1 MSIFPLPQFEADLED
16 QRHADV
22 IAYKK
27 LKPPTSMVLR
37 FGSMKL
43 IGEFPY
49 DGDAKPGCGSK
60 IVATTHRGTEIGEML
75 TSTCPN
81 AGCSKSV
88 TRKEMLD
95 YIDRSGGK
103 DYPFF
108 SRGRVLRVATVE
120 DLQTFDAMREKA
132 GPWRK
137 RVQELADHYA
147 LDLKVVEVEPILGG
161 ELVTVYYLSE
171 DRVDFRELV
180 KDLGTE
186 FGTRVEMRQI
196 GARDEARLV
205 ADYEKCGQ
213 HCCCKQFLKVLKPI
227 SMRSAKIQKATLD
240 PLKISGR
247 CGRLMCCLRYED
259 KTYDDLRKNL
269 PRRKARVGTPY
280 GPGEV
285 RDTQILTQLVQVSL
299 DHNREVVA
307 VPVEELISVE
317 EAEKLLAEGHKHQPD
332 PLRGMSAQAAST
344 RAQAR
349 AATPADEADSQTTF
363 RERSKAEA
371 GDGDEDAG
379 SKRRK
384 SRRRRRAGS
393 RPEGESAEGGQDERP
408 VEDDASGADGTTK
421 PRRRRRK
428 PRSRK
433 SGEGYSPPDLRQR
446 DSESSGGDSS
456 SGRGPGSPGPSSS
469 GERSSDRPKRRRRRR
484 PRGNSGGAPGG
495 ADGASGGG
503 GGSE

>member
-1 MSIFPLPQFEADLED
+1 MSIFPLPQFESDLED
-16 QRHADV
+16 QRHADI

-43 IGEFPY
+43 IGEYPY

-60 IVATTHRGTEIGEML
+60 IVASTHRGTEIGEML

-120 DLQTFDAMREKA
+120 DLQAFDRIKEQAS
-132 GPWRK
+132 GWRK
-137 RVQELADHYA
+137 RVQELADHYM
-147 LDLKVVEVEPILGG
+147 LEMKVVEVEPILGG

-180 KDLGTE
+180 KDLGSE

-213 HCCCKQFLKVLKPI
+213 HCCCKQFLKVLKPV

-259 KTYDDLRKNL
+259 KTYDELRKNL
-269 PRRKARVGTPY
+269 PRRKTRVGTPH

-285 RDTQILTQLVQVSL
+285 RDSQILTQLVLVSL
-299 DHNREVVA
+299 DHNREQVA
-307 VPVEELISVE
+307 VPVEEIISVE
-317 EAEKLLAEGHKHQPD
+317 EAEKLLAEGKTPSSD
-332 PLRGMSAQAAST
+332 PLRGMSADRAAS
-344 RAQAR
+344 
-349 AATPADEADSQTTF
+349 
-363 RERSKAEA
+363 RSKAR
-371 GDGDEDAG
+371 DEGSDSQKTYRDR
-379 SKRRK
+379 SKREESSAGGQQRSK
-384 SRRRRRAGS
+384 RRRRRRTSETDPAASEKAAEAGS
-393 RPEGESAEGGQDERP
+393 EAPA
-408 VEDDASGADGTTK
+408 K
-421 PRRRRRK
+421 PRRSRRRRK
-428 PRSRK
+428 PRGPRT
-433 SGEGYSPPDLRQR
+433 GEGSDTRGGREKSPQTG
-446 DSESSGGDSS
+446 EG
-456 SGRGPGSPGPSSS
+456 SS
-469 GERSSDRPKRRRRRR
+469 GEARSDSGGKPSGSDGSPSKKRPKRRRRRSK
-484 PRGNSGGAPGG
+484 GKPGG
-495 ADGASGGG
+495 PENKGGGG
-503 GGSE
+503 GGSGD

>member
-37 FGSMKL
+37 FGSMRL

-49 DGDAKPGCGSK
+49 DGTAKPGCGSK

-120 DLQTFDAMREKA
+120 DLQKFDAMREQA
-132 GPWRK
+132 TGWRK
-137 RVQELADHYA
+137 RVQELANHYK
-147 LDLKVVEVEPILGG
+147 LDMKVVEVEPILGG

-180 KDLGTE
+180 KDLGSE
-186 FGTRVEMRQI
+186 FGTRIEMRQI

-259 KTYDDLRKNL
+259 KTYDELRKNL

-299 DHNREVVA
+299 DHNREQVA

-317 EAEKLLAEGHKHQPD
+317 EAEKLLAEGRQHQPD
-332 PLRGMSAQAAST
+332 PLRGMSPEAAAS
-344 RAQAR
+344 RSQAR
-349 AATPADEADSQTTF
+349 SATPPDQADSQTTF
-363 RERSKAEA
+363 RERSKS
-371 GDGDEDAG
+371 GPGKQDEDPG

-384 SRRRRRAGS
+384 SRRRRRSGS
-393 RPEGESAEGGQDERP
+393 RPEGETTETGSQPAQDDRS
-408 VEDDASGADGTTK
+408 VEPTESTTK

-433 SGEGYSPPDLRQR
+433 SKDGYAPPDLRKK
-446 DSESSGGDSS
+446 DSESPGDDSGSGSGSS
-456 SGRGPGSPGPSSS
+456 SASGSGSEENPS
-469 GERSSDRPKRRRRRR
+469 GRPKRRRRRR
-484 PRGNSGGAPGG
+484 PRGNSDNGP
-495 ADGASGGG
+495 SGGG
-503 GGSE
+503 GGGTDAGGSD

>member
-1 MSIFPLPQFEADLED
+1 MSIFPLPQFETDLED
-16 QRHADV
+16 QRHADI

-88 TRKEMLD
+88 TRKEMLE

-108 SRGRVLRVATVE
+108 SKGRVLRVATVE
-120 DLQTFDAMREKA
+120 DLQTFDRLKEQAP
-132 GPWRK
+132 GWRK
-137 RVQELADHYA
+137 RAQELADHYA
-147 LDLKVVEVEPILGG
+147 LDMKVVEVEPILGG
-161 ELVTVYYLSE
+161 ELITVYYLSE

-180 KDLGTE
+180 KDLGSE
-186 FGTRVEMRQI
+186 FGTRIEMRQI

-213 HCCCKQFLKVLKPI
+213 HCCCKQFLKVLKPV

-269 PRRKARVGTPY
+269 PRRKARVGTPF

-285 RDTQILTQLVQVSL
+285 RDSQILTQLVLVSL
-299 DHNREVVA
+299 DHNREQVA
-307 VPVEELISVE
+307 VPVEELVSVE
-317 EAEKLLAEGHKHQPD
+317 EAEQLLAAGKTPASD
-332 PLRGMSAQAAST
+332 PLRGMSPERASARSEGGTGEGDPQAKH
-344 RAQAR
+344 
-349 AATPADEADSQTTF
+349 
-363 RERSKAEA
+363 RERSQREEAGAEA
-371 GDGDEDAG
+371 DTQAP
-379 SKRRK
+379 KRRRK
-384 SRRRRRAGS
+384 RRS
-393 RPEGESAEGGQDERP
+393 S
-408 VEDDASGADGTTK
+408 GTTGEANARPATDDRGEQSK
-421 PRRRRRK
+421 TRRSRRRRK
-428 PRSRK
+428 PGGRK
-433 SGEGYSPPDLRQR
+433 TDSGYESPDLR
-446 DSESSGGDSS
+446 EKSSQGPGGGEPSGEPKADGLDKPSGQKRSS
-456 SGRGPGSPGPSSS
+456 SK
-469 GERSSDRPKRRRRRR
+469 RPKRRRRR
-484 PRGNSGGAPGG
+484 PRGKSGG
-495 ADGASGGG
+495 SGDG
-503 GGSE
+503 GGSSDGGGTGSEG

>member
-88 TRKEMLD
+88 TRKEMLE

-108 SRGRVLRVATVE
+108 SKGRVLRVATVE
-120 DLQTFDAMREKA
+120 DLQAFDRLREQA
-132 GPWRK
+132 EGWRN
-137 RVQELADHYA
+137 RVRELVAQHG
-147 LDLKVVEVEPILGG
+147 LDMKIVEVEPILGG
-161 ELVTVYYLSE
+161 ELLTVYYLSE
-171 DRVDFRELV
+171 DRIDFRDLV
-180 KDLGTE
+180 KDLGAE
-186 FGTRVEMRQI
+186 FGTRIEMRQI

-213 HCCCKQFLKVLKPI
+213 HCCCKQFLKVLKPV

-269 PRRKARVGTPY
+269 PRRKARVGTPF

-285 RDTQILTQLVQVSL
+285 RDSQILTQLVLVSL
-299 DHNREVVA
+299 DHNREQVA
-307 VPVEELISVE
+307 VPVEDLISVE
-317 EAEKLLAEGHKHQPD
+317 ESQKLLESGAGASSD
-332 PLRGMSAQAAST
+332 ALRGMSAEQAGE
-344 RAQAR
+344 R
-349 AATPADEADSQTTF
+349 AARRDSEPGTDSQTRH
-363 RERSKAEA
+363 RERSQR
-371 GDGDEDAG
+371 EDA
-379 SKRRK
+379 
-384 SRRRRRAGS
+384 RA
-393 RPEGESAEGGQDERP
+393 ES
-408 VEDDASGADGTTK
+408 GT
-421 PRRRRRK
+421 R
-428 PRSRK
+428 
-433 SGEGYSPPDLRQR
+433 
-446 DSESSGGDSS
+446 
-456 SGRGPGSPGPSSS
+456 
-469 GERSSDRPKRRRRRR
+469 DRPKRRRRPGKRSTDQSDPGVSEHPDQLDPKGPEEQNQTQSDRPRRKPRNRRGGKKWSPPDLRDRHASGDGPGGSDTGNSPTQEGDSSGSGRPKRRKRRR
-484 PRGNSGGAPGG
+484 PRGGS
-495 ADGASGGG
+495 SGGG
-503 GGSE
+503 GSGGSGE

>member
-60 IVATTHRGTEIGEML
+60 IVADTHRGTEIGEML

-88 TRKEMLD
+88 TRKEMLE

-108 SRGRVLRVATVE
+108 SRGRILRVATVE
-120 DLQTFDAMREKA
+120 DLQKFDAMREQA
-132 GPWRK
+132 QGWRR
-137 RVQELADHYA
+137 RVQEVADHYR

-161 ELVTVYYLSE
+161 ELITVYYLSE

-180 KDLGTE
+180 KDLGSE
-186 FGTRVEMRQI
+186 FGTRIEMRQI

-285 RDTQILTQLVQVSL
+285 RDSQILTQLVLVSL
-299 DHNREVVA
+299 DHNREQVA

-317 EAEKLLAEGHKHQPD
+317 ESEALLAAGKSAAPD
-332 PLRGMSAQAAST
+332 PLRGMSADAAAS
-344 RAQAR
+344 RSEAR
-349 AATPADEADSQTTF
+349 AKTPADRPDSQATFRDRAKSEDGAGTDESPRPRRSRRSSAKQQKPREAQESGEATAAEAEADTSTP
-363 RERSKAEA
+363 SK
-371 GDGDEDAG
+371 G
-379 SKRRK
+379 
-384 SRRRRRAGS
+384 RRRRR
-393 RPEGESAEGGQDERP
+393 
-408 VEDDASGADGTTK
+408 
-421 PRRRRRK
+421 

-433 SGEGYSPPDLRQR
+433 SGEGYRAPDLRER
-446 DSESSGGDSS
+446 SGDSTGAPPKREPKGDDA
-456 SGRGPGSPGPSSS
+456 SGPKPSNSKGGSK
-469 GERSSDRPKRRRRRR
+469 KRRRRR
-484 PRGNSGGAPGG
+484 GGKPGG
-495 ADGASGGG
+495 GNAGEGPTPGGDGQ
-503 GGSE
+503 